1 MVVKLIEL
9 IGASS
14 KGWEDAVESAVSKAG
29 ESLKN
34 IHAVDVIGFKAKIEN
49 GKISEY
55 RANVKI
61 AFVIE

>member
-1 MVVKLIEL
+1 M
-9 IGASS
+9 GTSS
-14 KGWEDAVESAVSKAG
+14 KSWEDAVESAISKAG

-34 IHAVDVIGFKAKIEN
+34 IHAVDVLSFKAKIED

-55 RANVKI
+55 RTNVKI

>member
-9 IGASS
+9 LGSSS
-14 KGWEDAVESAVSKAG
+14 KSWENAVESAVNKAG

-34 IHAVDVIGFKAKIEN
+34 IHAVDVLGFTAKIEN

-55 RANVKI
+55 RANIKI

>member
-9 IGASS
+9 IGVSS
-14 KGWEDAVESAVSKAG
+14 KSWEDAVESAVNKAG

-34 IHAVDVIGFKAKIEN
+34 IHAVDVLGFKAKVEN